1 VVILLYL
8 DVIYYQSTTK
18 NGLVIIFCI
27 FSLFFLALAQTLLI
41 GLYKVGNVLGHE
53 YIPIGIFA
61 LIALSFPILT
71 FFVGRFFRPN
81 NENAL
86 KNSTYECGEVP
97 VGEAH
102 IQFHF
107 QYYMFAILFVVFD
120 LVVVFLILWVQ
131 VYLALQVSAKVVMML
146 FLLIT
151 LLGLWYAFKKED
163 VIWI

>member
-1 VVILLYL
+1 MSSYALLC
-8 DVIYYQSTTK
+8 V
-18 NGLVIIFCI
+18 F
-27 FSLFFLALAQTLLI
+27 FSALARTLLI
-41 GLYKVGNVLGHE
+41 GYYKRVNVLGHE
-53 YIPIGIFA
+53 YVPIGIFA

-71 FFVGRFFRPN
+71 FFAGRFFRPN

-131 VYLALQVSAKVVMML
+131 VYLVLSVAAKVIMML

-151 LLGLWYAFKKED
+151 LLGLWYAFRKED
-163 VIWI
+163 VI

>member
-1 VVILLYL
+1 MPL
-8 DVIYYQSTTK
+8 D
-18 NGLVIIFCI
+18 L
-27 FSLFFLALAQTLLI
+27 TLLI
-41 GLYKVGNVLGHE
+41 GIDNRVFVLGHE
-53 YIPIGIFA
+53 YISIGIFA

-81 NENAL
+81 NDNAL
-86 KNSTYECGEVP
+86 KNSTYECGEIP
-97 VGEAH
+97 MGEAH

-131 VYLALQVSAKVVMML
+131 VYLQLAVAAKVVMLL
-146 FLLIT
+146 FLLLT
-151 LLGLWYAFKKED
+151 LLGLWYAFRKED

>member
-1 VVILLYL
+1 MSSYALLC
-8 DVIYYQSTTK
+8 V
-18 NGLVIIFCI
+18 F
-27 FSLFFLALAQTLLI
+27 FSALARTLLI
-41 GLYKVGNVLGHE
+41 GYYRRVNVLGHE
-53 YIPIGIFA
+53 YVPIGIFA

-71 FFVGRFFRPN
+71 FFAGRFFRPN

-131 VYLALQVSAKVVMML
+131 VYLVLSVAAKVIMML

-151 LLGLWYAFKKED
+151 LLGL
-163 VIWI
+163 

>member
-1 VVILLYL
+1 MSSYALLC
-8 DVIYYQSTTK
+8 V
-18 NGLVIIFCI
+18 F
-27 FSLFFLALAQTLLI
+27 FSALARTLLI
-41 GLYKVGNVLGHE
+41 GYYRRVNVLGHE
-53 YIPIGIFA
+53 YVPIGIFA

-71 FFVGRFFRPN
+71 FFAGRFFRPN

-131 VYLALQVSAKVVMML
+131 VYLVLSVAAKVIMVL

-151 LLGLWYAFKKED
+151 LLGLWYAFRKED

>member
-1 VVILLYL
+1 MSSYALLC
-8 DVIYYQSTTK
+8 V
-18 NGLVIIFCI
+18 F
-27 FSLFFLALAQTLLI
+27 FSALARTLLI
-41 GLYKVGNVLGHE
+41 GYYKRVDVLGHE
-53 YIPIGIFA
+53 YVPIGIFA

-71 FFVGRFFRPN
+71 FFAGRFFRPN

-131 VYLALQVSAKVVMML
+131 VYLVLSVAAKVIMML

-151 LLGLWYAFKKED
+151 LLGLWYAFRKED

>member
-1 VVILLYL
+1 MSSYALLC
-8 DVIYYQSTTK
+8 V
-18 NGLVIIFCI
+18 F
-27 FSLFFLALAQTLLI
+27 FSASARTLLI
-41 GLYKVGNVLGHE
+41 GYYKRVNVLGHE
-53 YIPIGIFA
+53 YVPIGIFA

-71 FFVGRFFRPN
+71 FFAGRFFRPN

-131 VYLALQVSAKVVMML
+131 VYLVLSVAAKVIMML

-151 LLGLWYAFKKED
+151 LLGLWYAFRKED

>member
-1 VVILLYL
+1 MYSPYSLVYNHGSSYYLLFYFQILGLL
-8 DVIYYQSTTK
+8 D
-18 NGLVIIFCI
+18 L
-27 FSLFFLALAQTLLI
+27 TLLI
-41 GLYKVGNVLGHE
+41 GIDNRVFVLGHE
-53 YIPIGIFA
+53 YISIGIFA

-86 KNSTYECGEVP
+86 KNSTYECGEIP
-97 VGEAH
+97 MGEAH

-131 VYLALQVSAKVVMML
+131 VYLQLAVAAKVVMLL
-146 FLLIT
+146 FLLLT
-151 LLGLWYAFKKED
+151 LLGLWYAFRKED

>member
-1 VVILLYL
+1 MSSYALLC
-8 DVIYYQSTTK
+8 V
-18 NGLVIIFCI
+18 F
-27 FSLFFLALAQTLLI
+27 FSALARTLLI
-41 GLYKVGNVLGHE
+41 GYYKRVNVLGHE
-53 YIPIGIFA
+53 YVPIGIFA

-71 FFVGRFFRPN
+71 FFAGRFFRPN

-131 VYLALQVSAKVVMML
+131 FYLVLSVAAKVIMML

-151 LLGLWYAFKKED
+151 LLGLWYAFRKED

>member
-1 VVILLYL
+1 MSSYALLC
-8 DVIYYQSTTK
+8 V
-18 NGLVIIFCI
+18 F
-27 FSLFFLALAQTLLI
+27 FSALARTLLI
-41 GLYKVGNVLGHE
+41 GYHKRVNVLGHE
-53 YIPIGIFA
+53 YVPIGIFA

-71 FFVGRFFRPN
+71 FFAGRFFRPN

-131 VYLALQVSAKVVMML
+131 VYLVLSVAAKVIMML

-151 LLGLWYAFKKED
+151 LLGLWYAFRKED

>member
-1 VVILLYL
+1 MPSYALLC
-8 DVIYYQSTTK
+8 V
-18 NGLVIIFCI
+18 F
-27 FSLFFLALAQTLLI
+27 FSALARTLLI
-41 GLYKVGNVLGHE
+41 GYYKRVNVLGHE
-53 YIPIGIFA
+53 YVPIGIFA
-61 LIALSFPILT
+61 IIALSFPIFT
-71 FFVGRFFRPN
+71 FFAGRFFRPN

-86 KNSTYECGEVP
+86 KNSNYECGEVP

-131 VYLALQVSAKVVMML
+131 VYLVLSVAAKVIMML

-151 LLGLWYAFKKED
+151 LLGLWYAFRKED

>member
-1 VVILLYL
+1 M
-8 DVIYYQSTTK
+8 
-18 NGLVIIFCI
+18 
-27 FSLFFLALAQTLLI
+27 
-41 GLYKVGNVLGHE
+41 LGHD

-71 FFVGRFFRPN
+71 FFIGRFFRPSN
-81 NENAL
+81 DNAL

-97 VGEAH
+97 RGEAH

-131 VYLALQVSAKVVMML
+131 VYLQLEVASKVVMLL
-146 FLLIT
+146 FLLLT
-151 LLGLWYAFKKED
+151 LLGLWYAFRKEN

>member
-1 VVILLYL
+1 MLYH
-8 DVIYYQSTTK
+8 VY
-18 NGLVIIFCI
+18 
-27 FSLFFLALAQTLLI
+27 FLASARTFLI
-41 GLYKVGNVLGHE
+41 GIYRRVNVLGHE

-61 LIALSFPILT
+61 LVALSFPILT
-71 FFVGRFFRPN
+71 FFVGRFFRPHN
-81 NENAL
+81 DNEL

-131 VYLALQVSAKVVMML
+131 VYLVLDVAAKVIMML
-146 FLLIT
+146 FLLVT
-151 LLGLWYAFKKED
+151 LLGLWYSFRKED

>member
-1 VVILLYL
+1 M
-8 DVIYYQSTTK
+8 
-18 NGLVIIFCI
+18 
-27 FSLFFLALAQTLLI
+27 
-41 GLYKVGNVLGHE
+41 LGHE
-53 YIPIGIFA
+53 YVPIGIFA

-71 FFVGRFFRPN
+71 FFAGRFFRPN

-131 VYLALQVSAKVVMML
+131 VYLVLSVAAKVIMML

-151 LLGLWYAFKKED
+151 LLGLWFAFRKED

>member
-1 VVILLYL
+1 MSSYALLC
-8 DVIYYQSTTK
+8 V
-18 NGLVIIFCI
+18 F
-27 FSLFFLALAQTLLI
+27 FSASARTLLI
-41 GLYKVGNVLGHE
+41 GYYKRVNVLGHE
-53 YIPIGIFA
+53 YVPIGIFA

-71 FFVGRFFRPN
+71 FFAGRFFRAN

-131 VYLALQVSAKVVMML
+131 VYLVLSVAAKVIMML

-151 LLGLWYAFKKED
+151 LLGLWYAFRKED

>member
-1 VVILLYL
+1 MSSYALLC
-8 DVIYYQSTTK
+8 V
-18 NGLVIIFCI
+18 F
-27 FSLFFLALAQTLLI
+27 FSALARTLLI
-41 GLYKVGNVLGHE
+41 GYYKRVNVLGHE
-53 YIPIGIFA
+53 YVPIGIFA

-71 FFVGRFFRPN
+71 FFAGRFFRPN

-131 VYLALQVSAKVVMML
+131 VYLVLSVAAKVIMML

-151 LLGLWYAFKKED
+151 LLGLWYALSL
-163 VIWI
+163 IHI

>member
-1 VVILLYL
+1 M
-8 DVIYYQSTTK
+8 
-18 NGLVIIFCI
+18 
-27 FSLFFLALAQTLLI
+27 
-41 GLYKVGNVLGHE
+41 LGHE
-53 YIPIGIFA
+53 YVSIGIFA
-61 LIALSFPILT
+61 LIALSFPVMT
-71 FFVGRFFRPN
+71 FFIGRFFRPHN
-81 NENAL
+81 DNAL
-86 KNSTYECGEVP
+86 KNSTYECGEIP

>member
-1 VVILLYL
+1 MSSYALLC
-8 DVIYYQSTTK
+8 V
-18 NGLVIIFCI
+18 F
-27 FSLFFLALAQTLLI
+27 FSALARTLLI
-41 GLYKVGNVLGHE
+41 GYYKRVNVLGHE
-53 YIPIGIFA
+53 YVPIGIFA

-71 FFVGRFFRPN
+71 FFAGRFFRPN

-97 VGEAH
+97 VGEVH

-131 VYLALQVSAKVVMML
+131 VYLVLSVAAKVIMML

-151 LLGLWYAFKKED
+151 LLGLWYAFRKED

>member
-1 VVILLYL
+1 MSSYALLCVFY
-8 DVIYYQSTTK
+8 S
-18 NGLVIIFCI
+18 
-27 FSLFFLALAQTLLI
+27 ALARTLLI
-41 GLYKVGNVLGHE
+41 GYYKRVNVLGHE
-53 YIPIGIFA
+53 YVPIGIFA

-71 FFVGRFFRPN
+71 FFAGRFFRPN

-131 VYLALQVSAKVVMML
+131 VYLVLSVAAKVIMML

-151 LLGLWYAFKKED
+151 LLGLWYAFRKED

>member
-1 VVILLYL
+1 MSSYALLR
-8 DVIYYQSTTK
+8 V
-18 NGLVIIFCI
+18 F
-27 FSLFFLALAQTLLI
+27 FSALARTLLI
-41 GLYKVGNVLGHE
+41 GDYKRVNVLGHE
-53 YIPIGIFA
+53 YVPIGIFA

-71 FFVGRFFRPN
+71 FFAGRFFRPN
-81 NENAL
+81 NENAI

-131 VYLALQVSAKVVMML
+131 VYLVLSVAAKVIMML

-151 LLGLWYAFKKED
+151 LLGLWYAFRKED

>member
-1 VVILLYL
+1 MSSYALLC
-8 DVIYYQSTTK
+8 V
-18 NGLVIIFCI
+18 F
-27 FSLFFLALAQTLLI
+27 FSALARTLLI
-41 GLYKVGNVLGHE
+41 GYYRRVNVLGHE
-53 YIPIGIFA
+53 YVPIGIFA

-71 FFVGRFFRPN
+71 FFAGRFFRPN

-131 VYLALQVSAKVVMML
+131 VYLVLSVAAKVIMML

-151 LLGLWYAFKKED
+151 LVEL
-163 VIWI
+163 

>member
-1 VVILLYL
+1 MSSYALLC
-8 DVIYYQSTTK
+8 V
-18 NGLVIIFCI
+18 F
-27 FSLFFLALAQTLLI
+27 FSALARTLLI
-41 GLYKVGNVLGHE
+41 GYYRRVNVLGHE
-53 YIPIGIFA
+53 YVPIGIFA

-71 FFVGRFFRPN
+71 FFAGRFFRPN

-131 VYLALQVSAKVVMML
+131 VYLVLSVAAKVIMML

-151 LLGLWYAFKKED
+151 LLGLWYAFRKED

>member
-1 VVILLYL
+1 MTSYALLC
-8 DVIYYQSTTK
+8 V
-18 NGLVIIFCI
+18 F
-27 FSLFFLALAQTLLI
+27 FSALARTLLI
-41 GLYKVGNVLGHE
+41 GYYKRVNVLGHE
-53 YIPIGIFA
+53 YVPIGIFA

-71 FFVGRFFRPN
+71 FFAGRFFRPN

-131 VYLALQVSAKVVMML
+131 VYLVLSVAAKVIMML

-151 LLGLWYAFKKED
+151 LLGLWYAFRKED

>member
-1 VVILLYL
+1 MSSYALLC
-8 DVIYYQSTTK
+8 V
-18 NGLVIIFCI
+18 F
-27 FSLFFLALAQTLLI
+27 FSALARTLLI
-41 GLYKVGNVLGHE
+41 GYYKRVNVLGHE
-53 YIPIGIFA
+53 YVPIGIFA

-71 FFVGRFFRPN
+71 FFAGRFFRPN

-131 VYLALQVSAKVVMML
+131 VYLVLSVEAKVIMML

-151 LLGLWYAFKKED
+151 LLGLWYAFRKED

>member
-1 VVILLYL
+1 MI
-8 DVIYYQSTTK
+8 
-18 NGLVIIFCI
+18 
-27 FSLFFLALAQTLLI
+27 
-41 GLYKVGNVLGHE
+41 E
-53 YIPIGIFA
+53 YIPILVFLVFA
-61 LIALSFPILT
+61 LLLSVGAFSLSIIL
-71 FFVGRFFRPN
+71 GKKSPYA
-81 NENAL
+81 E

-131 VYLALQVSAKVVMML
+131 VYLSLQVSAKVVMLL

-151 LLGLWYAFKKED
+151 LLGLWYAFRKED

>member
-1 VVILLYL
+1 M
-8 DVIYYQSTTK
+8 
-18 NGLVIIFCI
+18 
-27 FSLFFLALAQTLLI
+27 
-41 GLYKVGNVLGHE
+41 LGHE
-53 YIPIGIFA
+53 YVPIGIFA

-71 FFVGRFFRPN
+71 FFAGRFFRPN
-81 NENAL
+81 NDNAL
-86 KNSTYECGEVP
+86 KNSTYECGEIP

-102 IQFHF
+102 SPFHF

-131 VYLALQVSAKVVMML
+131 AYLSLQVSAKVIMML

-151 LLGLWYAFKKED
+151 LLGLWYAFRKED

>member
-1 VVILLYL
+1 MPSYALLC
-8 DVIYYQSTTK
+8 V
-18 NGLVIIFCI
+18 F
-27 FSLFFLALAQTLLI
+27 FSALARTLLI
-41 GLYKVGNVLGHE
+41 GYYRRVNVLGHE
-53 YIPIGIFA
+53 YVPIGIFA

-71 FFVGRFFRPN
+71 FFAGRFFRPN

-131 VYLALQVSAKVVMML
+131 VYLVLSVAAKVIMML

-151 LLGLWYAFKKED
+151 LLGLWYAFRKED

>member
-1 VVILLYL
+1 MSSYALLC
-8 DVIYYQSTTK
+8 V
-18 NGLVIIFCI
+18 F
-27 FSLFFLALAQTLLI
+27 FSALARTLLI
-41 GLYKVGNVLGHE
+41 GYYRRVNVLGHE
-53 YIPIGIFA
+53 YVPIGIFA

-71 FFVGRFFRPN
+71 FFAGRFFRPN

-131 VYLALQVSAKVVMML
+131 VYLVLSVAAKVIMML
-146 FLLIT
+146 FLSLIHISEPT
-151 LLGLWYAFKKED
+151 RPR
-163 VIWI
+163 

>member
-1 VVILLYL
+1 MSSYALLC
-8 DVIYYQSTTK
+8 V
-18 NGLVIIFCI
+18 F
-27 FSLFFLALAQTLLI
+27 FSALARTLLI
-41 GLYKVGNVLGHE
+41 GIYRRVNVLGHE
-53 YIPIGIFA
+53 YVPIGIFA

-71 FFVGRFFRPN
+71 FFAGRFFRPN

-131 VYLALQVSAKVVMML
+131 VYLVLSVAAKVIMML

-151 LLGLWYAFKKED
+151 LLGLWYAFRKED

>member
-1 VVILLYL
+1 MSSYALLC
-8 DVIYYQSTTK
+8 V
-18 NGLVIIFCI
+18 F
-27 FSLFFLALAQTLLI
+27 FSALARTLLI
-41 GLYKVGNVLGHE
+41 GYYRRVNVLGHE
-53 YIPIGIFA
+53 YVPIGIFA

-71 FFVGRFFRPN
+71 FFAGRFFRPN

-131 VYLALQVSAKVVMML
+131 VYLVLSVAAKVIMML

-151 LLGLWYAFKKED
+151 LLRVMVCF
-163 VIWI
+163 